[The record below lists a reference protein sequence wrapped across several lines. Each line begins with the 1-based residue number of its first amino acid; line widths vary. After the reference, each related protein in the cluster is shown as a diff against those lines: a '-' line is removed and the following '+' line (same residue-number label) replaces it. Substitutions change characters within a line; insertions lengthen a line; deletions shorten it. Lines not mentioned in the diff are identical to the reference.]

1 MKNIKKSLLLV
12 VLGFGMASI
21 ASASPTMDKEIDA
34 MVKENNQTMPVDMGD
49 GLIALSMKR
58 AGNTLTLSMKLEDA
72 NLSAKDF
79 DVSEGKKVAIVQ
91 TCSSQMMRSY
101 LDHGYTMQ
109 YHYVFQDKTQVT
121 VPVKRSNC

>member
-12 VLGFGMASI
+12 ISGFGMASI
-21 ASASPTMDKEIDA
+21 ASASPAMDKEIDA

-49 GLIALSMKR
+49 GLTALSMKR
-58 AGNTLTLSMKLEDA
+58 AGNTITLSMKLEDA

-79 DVSEGKKVAIVQ
+79 DVPGGKKVAIVQ
-91 TCSSQMMRSY
+91 TCSSQMMRRY

>member
-1 MKNIKKSLLLV
+1 MKNIKKGLLWV
-12 VLGFGMASI
+12 TLGLGMATIAI
-21 ASASPTMDKEIDA
+21 ASPSMDKEIDA

-49 GLIALSMKR
+49 RLIALSMKR
-58 AGNTLTLSMKLEDA
+58 TGKIITLSMKLEDA

-79 DVSEGKKVAIVQ
+79 DVPGGKKVAIVQ
-91 TCSSQMMRSY
+91 TCSSQMMRRY

>member
-12 VLGFGMASI
+12 ISGFGMASI
-21 ASASPTMDKEIDA
+21 ASASPAMDKEIDA

-58 AGNTLTLSMKLEDA
+58 AGNTITLSMKLEDA

-79 DVSEGKKVAIVQ
+79 DVPGGKKVAIVQ
-91 TCSSQMMRSY
+91 TCSSQMMRRY
-101 LDHGYTMQ
+101 LDHGYTIQ
-109 YHYVFQDKTQVT
+109 YHYEFQDKTLVT
-121 VPVKRSNC
+121 VPVKRSDC

>member
-12 VLGFGMASI
+12 ILGFGMASI
-21 ASASPTMDKEIDA
+21 ASASPAMEKEIDA

-58 AGNTLTLSMKLEDA
+58 TGKIITLSMKLEGA

-79 DVSEGKKVAIVQ
+79 DVPGGKKVAIVQ
-91 TCSSQMMRSY
+91 TCSSQMMRRY
-101 LDHGYTMQ
+101 LDHGYTIQ
-109 YHYVFQDKTQVT
+109 YHYEFQDKTRVT
-121 VPVKRSNC
+121 VPVKRSDC

>member
-12 VLGFGMASI
+12 ISGFGMASI
-21 ASASPTMDKEIDA
+21 ASASPAMDKEIDA

-49 GLIALSMKR
+49 GLTALSMKR
-58 AGNTLTLSMKLEDA
+58 AGNTITLSMKLEDA

-79 DVSEGKKVAIVQ
+79 DVPGGKKVAIVQ

-121 VPVKRSNC
+121 VPVKRNNC

>member
-12 VLGFGMASI
+12 ISGFGMASI

>member
-1 MKNIKKSLLLV
+1 MKNIKKGLLWV
-12 VLGFGMASI
+12 TLGLGMTTI
-21 ASASPTMDKEIDA
+21 AVASPAMDKEIDA

-58 AGNTLTLSMKLEDA
+58 AGNTITLSMKLEDA

-79 DVSEGKKVAIVQ
+79 DVPGGKKVAIVQ

>member
-12 VLGFGMASI
+12 ISGFGMASI
-21 ASASPTMDKEIDA
+21 ASASPAMDKEIDA

-58 AGNTLTLSMKLEDA
+58 AGNTITLSMKLEDA

-79 DVSEGKKVAIVQ
+79 DVPGGKKVAIVQ
-91 TCSSQMMRSY
+91 TCSSQMMRRY